1 LNSGEQIET
10 DLVLC
15 FPNNSTANT
24 KFIDDSFKIDNIE
37 FDKKGR
43 VKVNYFMR
51 SGFYK
56 YI

>member
-1 LNSGEQIET
+1 MNSGEQIET

-51 SGFYK
+51 SGFL
-56 YI
+56 